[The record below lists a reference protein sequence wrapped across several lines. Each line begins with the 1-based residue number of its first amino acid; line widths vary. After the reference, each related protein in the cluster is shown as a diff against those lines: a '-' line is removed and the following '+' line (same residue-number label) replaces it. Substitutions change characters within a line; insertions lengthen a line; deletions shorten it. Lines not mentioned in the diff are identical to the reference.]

1 MTNEN
6 ILEVLKDKK
15 FLNEIANLT
24 DVKDVKKVFKY
35 KGIDITDQDI
45 EEMRKGASNYL
56 DNVEVSEEFLDNIV
70 GGAIENNQQPIII
83 NNYINNDN
91 TNINKVS
98 SQSNNNVNSSPRPYS
113 NSSNN
118 SRSMTNA
125 EGVLFG
131 SIFTIVGAVI
141 VGSSIK
147 GGIKKGWLSNF

>member
-1 MTNEN
+1 MSNEN
-6 ILEVLKDKK
+6 ILEVLEDKK
-15 FLNEIANLT
+15 FLNEIAKLT
-24 DVKDVKKVFKY
+24 DVKDVKKVFKS

-45 EEMRKGASNYL
+45 EEMRKGASNYVN
-56 DNVEVSEEFLDNIV
+56 NVEVSEEFLDNII
-70 GGAIENNQQPIII
+70 GGAKNNQQPIII

-98 SQSNNNVNSSPRPYS
+98 SQSNNNVNSSHGYKS
-113 NSSNN
+113 NSSSNN
-118 SRSMTNA
+118 RSMTNA